1 MRYGVRFCLL
11 LMLAFIGVR
20 PVTAQPVEGGAQRYF
35 PTEGRFNAFVIFVQH
50 RDDRYDNELTTDR
63 ATEWPAE
70 RSRSRARAL
79 PAWAGDDGSDLIAPP
94 GTDPARFPEGSISR
108 FYDVMSGG
116 RFILTGDVYPRVYIP
131 EHDKSFYARNHG
143 RFKNGALRLTHEILT
158 SREVQDYFNR
168 KYTREQAASLFD
180 RYTNGT
186 DRKEPDGKF
195 DLIILVF
202 RLSGLPELI
211 GKGSGYTSI
220 TSLGEFSGKT
230 GDSFSDFDQPIT
242 LGGLDVIDNIRSGSG
257 IIAEGYTLKRAVRVI
272 AHEIGHR
279 QLYYEHTCEGNAV
292 SAGSDCIGIMGGPY
306 LTMSAP
312 ERMKLDW
319 TGVRTI
325 DVSSIRSSVEVE
337 LRDAL
342 QSGEVLR
349 LTDGPEP
356 GCGDVIVEARRWSN
370 FWDSP
375 PDGKNDDGD
384 HGDFYLPQEGLYL
397 YKSADGATCGGRT
410 RRYSSLESNG
420 ERRDPTRGFRHG
432 EPYRAAFAQGDTYGP
447 ATTFKFRYHK
457 NPTLDARL
465 AITDITPTPR
475 GFTFKVW
482 NNAGER

>member
-1 MRYGVRFCLL
+1 MRNGIRFCLL
-11 LMLAFIGVR
+11 MWLALIGVR
-20 PVTAQPVEGGAQRYF
+20 PVTAQPAEDGAQRHF

-63 ATEWPAE
+63 STEWPAE
-70 RSRSRARAL
+70 HSRSRARAL
-79 PAWAGDDGSDLIAPP
+79 PVWAGDDGSGLIAPP
-94 GTDPARFPEGSISR
+94 GADPDRFAEGSISR

-116 RFILTGDVYPRVYIP
+116 RFILTGDVYPQVYIP
-131 EHDKSFYARNHG
+131 DHDKSYYAENAG
-143 RFKNGALRLTHEILT
+143 RFKNGALRLSHEILT
-158 SREVQDYFNR
+158 SRQVQDYFNR
-168 KYTREQAASLFD
+168 KYPRGQAAGLFD

-186 DRKEPDGKF
+186 NRMEPDGKF
-195 DLIILVF
+195 DLIILVY
-202 RLSGLPELI
+202 RLSALPELI
-211 GKGSGYTSI
+211 GKGQGYTSI
-220 TSLGEFSGKT
+220 TSLGEFSGAT
-230 GDSFSDFDQPIT
+230 GDSFSDFDQPVT

-257 IIAEGYTLKRAVRVI
+257 VIAEGYTLKRAVRTI

-279 QLYYEHTCEGNAV
+279 QLYYEHTCEGNAS

-312 ERMKLDW
+312 ERMKLGW
-319 TGVRTI
+319 TDVRTI
-325 DVSSIRSSVEVE
+325 DVSTVRLSVEVE

-349 LTDGPEP
+349 LTGGSDA

-370 FWDSP
+370 FWDGP

-397 YKSADGATCGGRT
+397 YKSASGATCGGKT

-432 EPYRAAFAQGDTYGP
+432 ENYRAAFTRGDTYGP
-447 ATTFKFRYHK
+447 ATTFKFKYHK
-457 NPTLDARL
+457 NPTLDNRL
-465 AITDITPTPR
+465 AITDITPTAR
-475 GFTFKVW
+475 GFTFTVW
-482 NNAGER
+482 NENRER